1 MSDQALRVF
10 IMYAHEDK
18 SVRDKLI
25 QHFRPLVKSGE
36 VELWSDHEIKPGA
49 LWDTEIRA
57 RLEESSLIIMLV
69 SDDFFASEYIHN
81 VEMTSALARH
91 SRGEARLLPV
101 IARHCSW
108 SEAPE
113 IARLQVLPPEGKPV
127 ISQRWD
133 SPDEPYVE
141 VIKGVK
147 AAIKALRK
155 PVPVEPPK
163 PVPPPAP
170 PPKPPVTDT
179 PKPIPPP
186 PAPKP
191 LAPNRNLL
199 ASGGVLLLAL
209 LAWGVYQYTRDQ
221 DSGPATENANPSN
234 TRSTVKGALTPVSQP
249 DSPKVENKPREKSPT
264 QNPTVKPPTTK
275 PDLNAQP
282 KPKPDIPQPEP
293 KYDRKLEAK
302 DGMARIQKGKLWSF
316 ENTATGKI
324 LDDWYDDVENFDD
337 GRAFVT
343 KGGKSYYINKK
354 GDCVEGCK

>member
-1 MSDQALRVF
+1 
-10 IMYAHEDK
+10 
-18 SVRDKLI
+18 
-25 QHFRPLVKSGE
+25 
-36 VELWSDHEIKPGA
+36 
-49 LWDTEIRA
+49 
-57 RLEESSLIIMLV
+57 MLV

-147 AAIKALRK
+147 AAIKELRK

-170 PPKPPVTDT
+170 PPKPPIAETSKPT
-179 PKPIPPP
+179 PQP

-199 ASGGVLLLAL
+199 ASGGAVLLAL
-209 LAWGVYQYTRDQ
+209 LTWGVYQYTRNQ
-221 DSGPATENANPSN
+221 DSGPATENTNPSN
-234 TRSTVKGALTPVSQP
+234 TRSTATSALTPVSQP
-249 DSPKVENKPREKSPT
+249 DSPKVENKPNGNNGNALTRNQPEQLIKRPD
-264 QNPTVKPPTTK
+264 PITVPA
-275 PDLNAQP
+275 DRP
-282 KPKPDIPQPEP
+282 KHDIPPPEK
-293 KYDRKLEAK
+293 KYDRKYEAVE
-302 DGMARIQKGKLWSF
+302 GMARIKKGKLWSF
-316 ENTATGKI
+316 ENAATGKI
-324 LDDWYDDVENFDD
+324 LDDWYTDVENFDD